1 MEQPTV
7 QVPKPGAP
15 AGAQHSL
22 AVYRRIA
29 ILFLLLTAGVAA
41 LVFYVVF
48 TKAHVVVMS
57 EQENVESEFI
67 IDIARDPASGEVPG
81 DVLEVSDS
89 LIQVFPATSMEE
101 AEVPAEGEVRITST
115 LSRTQTLVATTRLL
129 TPDEVLFRIDRTV
142 TVPAFGSVEV
152 GVHADE
158 PGEAGDIGHAA
169 FTIPGLNPNT
179 RKHFEVETIE
189 PLAGGVRKVRSVTS
203 GDIANAVEV
212 LEERLVLDLTARL
225 GKQAEE
231 KGLSLGG
238 QSVLTETTEQD
249 TDVPA
254 GSEADEFELT
264 VTVRATG
271 VFYDEECLAG
281 QVRSRLRDL
290 IAYDQAL
297 SGVEEDTAAREI
309 EKRDL
314 VTGRVNMRVSAT
326 GTAIISADAP
336 PLDPEKLTG
345 VSVEAAI
352 QYLEKLEGVSSASI
366 DMSPFWSNRMPDIAD
381 HITIEVR

>member
-1 MEQPTV
+1 MEQPTA

-22 AVYRRIA
+22 VAYRRIA
-29 ILFLLLTAGVAA
+29 ILFLLLTAGVVA

-48 TKAHVVVMS
+48 TKAYVIVMS
-57 EQENVESEFI
+57 EQEDVESEFI
-67 IDIARDPASGEVPG
+67 IDIARDPASGEVLG
-81 DVLEVSDS
+81 DVLEVTDS
-89 LIQVFPATSMEE
+89 LTQVFPATSIEE
-101 AEVPAEGEVRITST
+101 VEAPSEGEVRITST
-115 LSRTQTLVATTRLL
+115 LSRDQTLVATTRLL
-129 TPDEVLFRIDRTV
+129 TPDEELFRIDRTV
-142 TVPAFGSVEV
+142 IVPAFGSVEV
-152 GVHADE
+152 GVYADE
-158 PGEAGDIGHAA
+158 PGGAGDIGHTM

-179 RKHFEVETIE
+179 RKHFEVETVE
-189 PLAGGVRKVRSVTS
+189 PLAGGVRKVKAVTS
-203 GDIANAVEV
+203 GNIGSAVAV
-212 LEERLVLDLTARL
+212 LEEKLAADLADRL
-225 GKQAEE
+225 GQQAEE

-238 QSVLTETTEQD
+238 QSVLTEITEQD

-297 SGVEEDTAAREI
+297 SDVEEDTAAREI

-314 VTGRVNMRVSAT
+314 VTGRVNMRVRAT
-326 GTAIISADAP
+326 GTAILSVDAP
-336 PLDPEKLTG
+336 PLDPEKLMG

-366 DMSPFWSNRMPDIAD
+366 DISPFWSNRMPDIAD